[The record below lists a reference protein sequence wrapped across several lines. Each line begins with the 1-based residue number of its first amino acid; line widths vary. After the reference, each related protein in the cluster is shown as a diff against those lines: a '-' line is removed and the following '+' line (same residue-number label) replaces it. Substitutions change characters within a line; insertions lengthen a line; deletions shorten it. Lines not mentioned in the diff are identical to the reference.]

1 MKSRTVLVV
10 LFLLI
15 SNICLADQYLEF
27 ANLHDQFKSF
37 SNSEFALY
45 LVVDKSEDF
54 IDLPYPV
61 YMVYAHHLK
70 TNKVTKLSSTHF
82 KSTEVK
88 IASDGYFYFDAYS
101 GGNSINA
108 ENRKILMKYE
118 PTEVKYIGTI
128 SGYSDIDSDGK
139 PDFYY
144 FVLTDMGK
152 SHADSTYKKKIL
164 KVMNNTL
171 DPVE

>member
-1 MKSRTVLVV
+1 MKSRTVLVF

-27 ANLHDQFKSF
+27 SNLHDQFKSF

-45 LVVDKSEDF
+45 LAVDKSEDF
-54 IDLPYPV
+54 IDLPFPV

-70 TNKVTKLSSTHF
+70 TNKVTKLSTTHF

-118 PTEVKYIGTI
+118 PTEARYIGTI
-128 SGYSDIDSDGK
+128 AGYSDVDSDGT
-139 PDFYY
+139 PDFYN
-144 FVLTDMGK
+144 FVLTELGK
-152 SHADSTYKKKIL
+152 PHADATYKNQIL
-164 KVMNNTL
+164 KVINNTL
-171 DPVE
+171 VPGE